1 MKGYIKEYREWR
13 FIFEDEGDPT
23 EGEATVSTFMLNL
36 LNNPATKKSLI
47 GLLNRALTDQVKT
60 VPTQKE
66 SFSGKID
73 SKTKVSGV
81 SLGEIDF
88 GDFNLYW
95 VPTSGKVTKIDP
107 TPTGTEGE
115 VSNKGSVNIFVNI
128 FMRLKNETIDPFTIG
143 QKGFTTGVGID
154 ASATYLVNE
163 EDDTLYYKINSM
175 KVRPKKIIID
185 ESKIQFMRLNPIQIV
200 VTSDGLTVR
209 DYKEGNEASE
219 NVYLDN
225 MKFNLMDLLSNKSG
239 TVDIKEL
246 K

>member
-1 MKGYIKEYREWR
+1 MKGYIKEYREWK

-23 EGEATVSTFMLNL
+23 EGVAKVSTFMLNL
-36 LNNPATKKSLI
+36 LNNQATKKSLI
-47 GLLNRALTDQVKT
+47 RLLNDALTKHIKT

-73 SKTKVSGV
+73 PKTSVEGIKISP
-81 SLGEIDF
+81 IDF

-95 VPTSGKVTKIDP
+95 VPTSGKINKINP

-115 VSNKGSVNIFVNI
+115 VSNKGNVNISINI
-128 FMRLKNETIDPFTIG
+128 FIRLKNDKIDPYTVD
-143 QKGFTTGVGID
+143 QKGFTTGVGIN

-163 EDDTLYYKINSM
+163 ETDTLYYKINSM
-175 KVRPKKIIID
+175 NVIDKKIIID
-185 ESKIQFMRLNPIQIV
+185 GSKIKFMHFNPIQIV
-200 VTSDGLTVR
+200 VTSNGLTVR
-209 DYKEGNEASE
+209 DYREGNEASE

-225 MKFNLMDLLSNKSG
+225 MKLDLMGLLPNKSG